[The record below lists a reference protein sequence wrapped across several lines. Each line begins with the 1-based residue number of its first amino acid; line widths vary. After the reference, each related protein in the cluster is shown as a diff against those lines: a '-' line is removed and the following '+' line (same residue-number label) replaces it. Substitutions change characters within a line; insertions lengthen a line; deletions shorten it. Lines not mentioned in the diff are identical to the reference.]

1 MGMLMDGFNTL
12 VEMERQY
19 GDTPEGVVLLDGVV
33 SEVIGVLPNPFPLG
47 LFGIELAHTSLNTL
61 VGNVRGLIR
70 TYLAAG
76 TAV

>member
-19 GDTPEGVVLLDGVV
+19 GDTPEGVTLLDGVV

-47 LFGIELAHTSLNTL
+47 LFNIELAHTSLNTL
-61 VGNVRGLIR
+61 VGNIRSLIR